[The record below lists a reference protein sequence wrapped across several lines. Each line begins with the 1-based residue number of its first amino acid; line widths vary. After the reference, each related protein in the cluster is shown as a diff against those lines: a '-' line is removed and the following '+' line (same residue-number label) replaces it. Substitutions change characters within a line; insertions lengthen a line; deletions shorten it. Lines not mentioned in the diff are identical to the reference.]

1 MKRILTTLM
10 LAGIAP
16 IAGAHTLDT
25 AGGLATALEHELL
38 GSHHLPFTL
47 LLVVIGFALVRSWR
61 RRAN

>member
-47 LLVVIGFALVRSWR
+47 LLVIIGVALIIGR
-61 RRAN
+61 RKRAN